1 MRMDSMKKR
10 RSTASTK
17 MMVLA
22 ISIILLLS
30 VAVMGTMMFLVSKTP
45 AVTNTFD
52 PAHVSCAVQE
62 KFYGTVKK
70 NVNVTNTSDIDA
82 YLRVKLVT
90 YRVNANG
97 ERIGGTA
104 AIPSFELGK
113 GWFELD
119 GFYYYNKPV
128 APGKAP
134 AADLVGDSGIRLVS
148 YADADGGKQVIEVIA
163 EAIQAKPISVVKEK
177 WNVAVDTDGVT
188 IKGN

>member
-30 VAVMGTMMFLVSKTP
+30 VAVMGTMMFLVDKTP
-45 AVTNTFD
+45 VVTNTFN
-52 PAHVSCAVQE
+52 PAHVNCEVQE
-62 KFYGTVKK
+62 DFNGTVKQ
-70 NVNVTNTSDIDA
+70 NVNLQNTSDIDA
-82 YLRVKLVT
+82 YLRIKLVS

-104 AIPSFELGK
+104 TIPEFDPGE
-113 GWFELD
+113 GWFKKD

-128 APGKAP
+128 APGKTPTAY
-134 AADLVGDSGIRLVS
+134 LIGDSGITLVS
-148 YADADGGKQVIEVIA
+148 YTDADGGKQVIEVIA
-163 EAIQAKPISVVKEK
+163 EAIQAKPTTVVANK
-177 WNVAVDTDGVT
+177 WNVTVDTDGVT